1 MLPLGDKAADRYD
14 IRRRRMILMFC
25 ALCTASGL
33 PGHYSLHSAEPP
45 PPTAFKPRW
54 MADGPA
60 VASEA
65 IVLGVPLAIASDREQ
80 PTIALGA
87 PQVVDPFRLAALRR
101 LASPSSNKFD
111 RNRTAIE
118 PPLWITGA
126 SDDQRAPELPL
137 RLAASR
143 LRNESSD
150 AVPIMDFE
158 RFIIHPTTGAESLT
172 LKTVQDHKH
181 LSLVPDTQP
190 VPLDPE
196 HLVALSL
203 YHSFR
208 AKLIRLEP
216 EVRRTDIQT
225 AVGAFDWTA
234 FIDNTWSSKR
244 TPTGSE
250 LDAGAGANVL
260 EQDSYQANLTAKK
273 RNRIGGEIE
282 LSQALQTQ
290 TSNSSFLTSPT
301 QATSDLSARFT
312 QEFLRNSSGEVAQ
325 SKLAIA
331 GLQTRQ
337 AEVEALTQLNDHV
350 QEVLELYWQ
359 ITRVRCQIVAN
370 YENLRIIEQVVEVI
384 RARFPIDAT
393 PFVLSTADAAR
404 VARLESAADLQREL
418 ATLQGDLVQL
428 VNMPDW
434 ALAKLE
440 FIPLATPHA
449 IPPHE
454 DWTHHLQIA
463 MANRPEIRQSLLQI
477 EETAISSRVA
487 RNQLLPRLASFFQ
500 LSSQVRSFKNDFIEA
515 QTQVAAGRFL
525 SAEGGFL
532 LDFPVPGNGV
542 RGNARKAQIEYT
554 KSMIQLE
561 EATSEVQRDVANAQA
576 DLSGFASLSQL
587 RVQQVEQLLQSV
599 KSLDIELQTSGAES
613 SNLAFRLTSLVN
625 SVEQLTDARFRY
637 YQTIADQ
644 EIASLRLARA
654 NGLLLSVAQSQAVP
668 ISESP
673 MFMLPN
679 EYFPLLSPS
688 IVGTAANHAAAR
700 WTD

>member
-1 MLPLGDKAADRYD
+1 MNLFL
-14 IRRRRMILMFC
+14 C
-25 ALCTASGL
+25 AFSAVSGL
-33 PGHYSLHSAEPP
+33 SGHYPLHSAEPP
-45 PPTAFKPRW
+45 ANLQFTPRW
-54 MADGPA
+54 MNSDPTVITDAA
-60 VASEA
+60 A
-65 IVLGVPLAIASDREQ
+65 LGVPVAIERDSDQ
-80 PTIALGA
+80 PVVALSA
-87 PQVVDPFRLAALRR
+87 PQVVDSLRLPPLRR
-101 LASPSSNKFD
+101 LASPQLNAAFSN
-111 RNRTAIE
+111 RIV
-118 PPLWITGA
+118 G
-126 SDDQRAPELPL
+126 RAPRWMSETSIATRDSEIPL
-137 RLAASR
+137 RLASNRFQNAS
-143 LRNESSD
+143 D
-150 AVPIMDFE
+150 GGTGPIIDFD
-158 RFIIHPTTGAESLT
+158 RFIIHPNTGAESLT
-172 LKTVQDHKH
+172 YKTIQDHKQ
-181 LSLVPDTQP
+181 LSLVPDAQP
-190 VPLDPE
+190 IHLDPE
-196 HLVALSL
+196 RLVALSL

-216 EVRRTDIQT
+216 EVRRTDIQA

-250 LDAGAGANVL
+250 LDAGAGARL
-260 EQDSYQANLTAKK
+260 LDEDAYQANLTAKK
-273 RNRIGGEIE
+273 QNRVGGDFE
-282 LSQALQTQ
+282 LSQGLQTQ

-301 QATSDLSARFT
+301 QATADLSARYT

-350 QEVLELYWQ
+350 QAVLELYWQ
-359 ITRVRCQIVAN
+359 IASVRCQIVAN
-370 YENLRIIEQVVEVI
+370 YENLKIIEQVVEVI

-404 VARLESAADLQREL
+404 VARLEAATDLQREL

-428 VNMPDW
+428 VNVPDW
-434 ALAKLE
+434 TLARLE
-440 FIPLATPHA
+440 FIPMATPNA

-454 DWTHHLQIA
+454 DWTQQLQIA

-500 LSSQVRSFKNDFIEA
+500 LSSQGRSFKNDFIEA
-515 QTQVAAGRFL
+515 QTQVASGRFL
-525 SAEGGFL
+525 SVEGGFL

-576 DLSGFASLSQL
+576 DLSGFSNLSQL
-587 RVQQVEQLLQSV
+587 RVQQVEQLLLSV
-599 KSLDIELQTSGAES
+599 KSLDIELQTIGAES

-625 SVEQLTDARFRY
+625 AVEQLTDARFRY

-654 NGLLLSVAQSQAVP
+654 NGLLLSFAQSQAVP
-668 ISESP
+668 VSEVP
-673 MFMLPN
+673 LFMLPN

-688 IVGTAANHAAAR
+688 IVGTAANHAASR